1 VDYLGDCV
9 AGVEDVMAQRF
20 EAVID
25 SDVWGWR
32 TRRSEDYVII
42 DGYLKVRSQSR
53 SLGEFGD
60 FLERYLEQ
68 GMAVRERDLAVLN
81 QELKKLGEPA
91 VDLVDGLSDSYAE
104 EKGYGKAHVRQQILR
119 SIDNMLE
126 SERRRLIAR
135 LRQDLGEERGEAAKP
150 EEAAAPAAQPAEPP
164 AGPETE
170 AESEPK
176 SGPESGPDPAAGAPA
191 RQFGAQQPGKTRPE
205 GGTMRFEMTFRQ
217 TVERIGTI
225 VVEADDLAQAVMA
238 NVSPD
243 PDKIEWEEG
252 KGHNELRMTGVRE
265 AAD

>member
-1 VDYLGDCV
+1 
-9 AGVEDVMAQRF
+9 MAQRF

-42 DGYLKVRSQSR
+42 DGYLKVRSSGR

-68 GMAVRERDLAVLN
+68 GMAIRDRDLAVLN
-81 QELKKLGEPA
+81 QELQKLGELT
-91 VDLVDGLSDSYAE
+91 VDLVDGLSDSYAD

-126 SERRRLIAR
+126 SERQRLIER
-135 LRQDLGEERGEAAKP
+135 LRQDLSGEQGDDAAVPPPEPVTPVDDGSPSEAPPPDTPPPDTPSDDAPVP
-150 EEAAAPAAQPAEPP
+150 EPAMDDAAAPALSVAAEP
-164 AGPETE
+164 
-170 AESEPK
+170 
-176 SGPESGPDPAAGAPA
+176 A
-191 RQFGAQQPGKTRPE
+191 RATDECLPQGDTV
-205 GGTMRFEMTFRQ
+205 MRFEMTFKQ
-217 TVERIGTI
+217 TVERIGKI

-243 PDKIEWEEG
+243 PDKIEWEAD
-252 KGHNELRMTGVRE
+252 KSHNELRMTGVRE
-265 AAD
+265 AVD

>member
-1 VDYLGDCV
+1 
-9 AGVEDVMAQRF
+9 MAQRF

-32 TRRSEDYVII
+32 TRRSEDYIII

-81 QELKKLGEPA
+81 QELRKLGEPA

-126 SERRRLIAR
+126 SERRRLIER
-135 LRQDLGEERGEAAKP
+135 LRQDLGEERGESAKP
-150 EEAAAPAAQPAEPP
+150 EEAAASAAQPAEPP
-164 AGPETE
+164 GGTPGPAGPEPE
-170 AESEPK
+170 PESKPESEPK

-191 RQFGAQQPGKTRPE
+191 RQFGAQQPGKLRPE

-238 NVSPD
+238 NASPD
-243 PDKIEWEEG
+243 PDKIAWEEG

>member
-1 VDYLGDCV
+1 
-9 AGVEDVMAQRF
+9 MAQRF

-42 DGYLKVRSQSR
+42 DGYLKVRSSGR

-68 GMAVRERDLAVLN
+68 GMAIRDRDIAVLN
-81 QELKKLGEPA
+81 QELQKLGELT
-91 VDLVDGLSDSYAE
+91 VELVDGLSDSYAD

-126 SERRRLIAR
+126 SERRRLIER
-135 LRQDLGEERGEAAKP
+135 LRQDLGDEQGAAVDSAPPPVGSTDQVVDASAPTAQAAEEPETADESAADMPPDEAV
-150 EEAAAPAAQPAEPP
+150 APAPSVVTMAAE
-164 AGPETE
+164 ATDG
-170 AESEPK
+170 
-176 SGPESGPDPAAGAPA
+176 DPLEGA
-191 RQFGAQQPGKTRPE
+191 TV
-205 GGTMRFEMTFRQ
+205 MRFEMTFKQ
-217 TVERIGTI
+217 TVERIGKI

-243 PDKIEWEEG
+243 PEKIEWEAD
-252 KGHNELRMTGVRE
+252 KNHNELRMTGVRE
-265 AAD
+265 ATD